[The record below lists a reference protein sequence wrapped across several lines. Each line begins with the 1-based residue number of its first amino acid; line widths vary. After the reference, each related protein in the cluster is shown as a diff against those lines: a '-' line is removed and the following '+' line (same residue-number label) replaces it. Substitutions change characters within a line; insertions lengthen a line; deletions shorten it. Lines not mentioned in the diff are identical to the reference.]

1 MDKKGLVGLVVV
13 GILLVV
19 GFFWFVGEKGRD
31 EVDEVFCEIDDDCVK
46 VQVGCCPCN
55 MGGAESCVNRE
66 FELGYSD
73 ALSECSATTICAAVF
88 SCEIES
94 CGCVEGVC
102 VGR

>member
-1 MDKKGLVGLVVV
+1 MVVVV

-19 GFFWFVGEKGRD
+19 GFFWFVGERGFD
-31 EVDEVFCEIDDDCVK
+31 EGSEVFCEVDSDCVK

-55 MGGAESCVNRE
+55 MGGEERCVNKE
-66 FELGYSD
+66 FEQGYSD
-73 ALSECSATTICAAVF
+73 SLENCSAMTTCAAVF
-88 SCEIES
+88 SCEIED